1 MELNQGSGH
10 PEPYLGSVF
19 CSLWSFSVTEGGLL
33 AHCDL
38 VQGWVWCVVSWCCT
52 FGTLLN
58 EMTHALLCS
67 QKKNHSTSSFD
78 QEAMRHISEENKLQ

>member
-19 CSLWSFSVTEGGLL
+19 CSLWSFSVIEGGLL

-58 EMTHALLCS
+58 EMTHS
-67 QKKNHSTSSFD
+67 PV
-78 QEAMRHISEENKLQ
+78 